1 MIMLKEQVYRCQNKR
16 CGAEIVIA
24 KESIE
29 GDSTPTCCCGAQ
41 MKKPYTKPTLTLTR
55 LQPTAEPIEPF
66 KPELGKAA
74 NG

>member
-1 MIMLKEQVYRCQNKR
+1 MMMLKEQVYRCQNKQ

-29 GDSTPTCCCGAQ
+29 GDATPRCCCGAQ
-41 MKKPYTKPTLTLTR
+41 MKRPYAKPTLTR
-55 LQPTAEPIEPF
+55 LEPTAELIEPS

>member
-1 MIMLKEQVYRCQNKR
+1 MIMLKEQVYRCQNKQ

-29 GDSTPTCCCGAQ
+29 GGSTPTCCCGAQ
-41 MKKPYTKPTLTLTR
+41 MKKPYAKPTLTR
-55 LQPTAEPIEPF
+55 LKPTAELIEPF

-74 NG
+74 SG